1 MVWSKCAAWTATAH
15 HGRRRELLPTRRASV
30 ASSLLSE
37 LEVDPQYIAAQGAV
51 AADMGLAIE
60 ELGEELASQELAFL
74 RNSGHNLSTLD
85 ADDADWWTTAAAD
98 C

>member
-1 MVWSKCAAWTATAH
+1 
-15 HGRRRELLPTRRASV
+15 
-30 ASSLLSE
+30 
-37 LEVDPQYIAAQGAV
+37 
-51 AADMGLAIE
+51 MGLAIE
-60 ELGEELASQELAFL
+60 ELGEELASQELTFL